1 VIRRSLAGASCA
13 RRTSRAARLAA
24 IPTCAGG
31 RAESTR
37 ASARSKSRES
47 DGSRCRGGRYV
58 DSGGEGRVVGG
69 LGLVGCWVRAS
80 RMCER
85 WSKRLFRSVSA
96 TLAV

>member
-13 RRTSRAARLAA
+13 RSTSRAARLAA
-24 IPTCAGG
+24 TPTCAGG

-37 ASARSKSRES
+37 ASARSKSRGS
-47 DGSRCRGGRYV
+47 DGSGRRGGRYV
-58 DSGGEGRVVGG
+58 DSGGVGRVVG
-69 LGLVGCWVRAS
+69 GLVGCWVRAS

-85 WSKRLFRSVSA
+85 WSKRPFRSVSA